1 MPQNTLFGSNGDD
14 IFLIENAD
22 DVVIE
27 GPGGGLDSVYA
38 TVSNYTLSNNV
49 ERLSYI
55 GTGNFSGVGNTSDN
69 LIQGGAGN
77 DTLQG
82 LAGND
87 TLIGGVGNDVYIVE
101 DSGDVILE
109 ASGAGVDSVLASI
122 ASYSLL
128 ANVETLSYTGT
139 GNFTGVG
146 NALDNLIQG
155 GVGNDTLSGGAGN
168 DTLLG
173 GLGNDVYIVD
183 DAGDVVTELAGE
195 GSDEV
200 RTNLTSYSLSANV
213 ETLSYIGTGNFTGVG
228 NALDN
233 LIQGGV
239 GNDTLVGGLG
249 NDVYIVDDAGDVVTE
264 LAGEGSDE
272 VRTSLSSYALSANVE
287 TLSYTGTGNF
297 TGVGNALDN
306 LIQGGA
312 GNDTLSGGVGNDTL
326 VGGLGNDVYI
336 VDDAGDAVTEL
347 AGEGSDEVRTSLS
360 SYGLSANVETLTY
373 TGTGNFTGV
382 GNALDNLIRGGSG
395 NDTLSGGAGNDALL
409 GGLGN
414 DVYTVD
420 DAGDVV
426 TELAGEGSDEVRT
439 SLSSY

>member
-1 MPQNTLFGSNGDD
+1 
-14 IFLIENAD
+14 
-22 DVVIE
+22 
-27 GPGGGLDSVYA
+27 
-38 TVSNYTLSNNV
+38 
-49 ERLSYI
+49 
-55 GTGNFSGVGNTSDN
+55 
-69 LIQGGAGN
+69 
-77 DTLQG
+77 
-82 LAGND
+82 
-87 TLIGGVGNDVYIVE
+87 
-101 DSGDVILE
+101 
-109 ASGAGVDSVLASI
+109 
-122 ASYSLL
+122 
-128 ANVETLSYTGT
+128 
-139 GNFTGVG
+139 
-146 NALDNLIQG
+146 
-155 GVGNDTLSGGAGN
+155 
-168 DTLLG
+168 
-173 GLGNDVYIVD
+173 
-183 DAGDVVTELAGE
+183 
-195 GSDEV
+195 
-200 RTNLTSYSLSANV
+200 
-213 ETLSYIGTGNFTGVG
+213 
-228 NALDN
+228 
-233 LIQGGV
+233 
-239 GNDTLVGGLG
+239 
-249 NDVYIVDDAGDVVTE
+249 VYIVDDAGDVVTE

-382 GNALDNLIRGGSG
+382 GNALDNLIRGGAG

-420 DAGDVV
+420 DAGD
-426 TELAGEGSDEVRT
+426 
-439 SLSSY
+439 

>member
-128 ANVETLSYTGT
+128 ANVETLSYIGT

-213 ETLSYIGTGNFTGVG
+213 ETLSYTGTGNFTGVG

-239 GNDTLVGGLG
+239 GNDTL
-249 NDVYIVDDAGDVVTE
+249 
-264 LAGEGSDE
+264 S
-272 VRTSLSSYALSANVE
+272 
-287 TLSYTGTGNF
+287 
-297 TGVGNALDN
+297 
-306 LIQGGA
+306 GGA
-312 GNDTLSGGVGNDTL
+312 GNDTL

-360 SYGLSANVETLTY
+360 SYSLSANVETLTY
-373 TGTGNFTGV
+373 TGTGNFNGV
-382 GNALDNLIRGGSG
+382 GNASDNLIRGG
-395 NDTLSGGAGNDALL
+395 
-409 GGLGN
+409 
-414 DVYTVD
+414 V
-420 DAGDVV
+420 
-426 TELAGEGSDEVRT
+426 
-439 SLSSY
+439 